1 MKKLTEKIYIFFRM
15 LDLILDAIKSVLF
28 QIAIGFIIIISIIKF
43 VDTTWLRWL
52 LLVMS
57 GGALFYSV
65 YDDLVLYLRKE
76 FIKTLSKEKKIVTP
90 TLKEGI
96 WNWAKAIFW
105 VCLCVGVWFYYF
117 DHKENK
123 HKLISEEKY
132 IDKIEDYPC
141 LKGNKLGELIPNPD
155 YVGPEVKCE

>member
-1 MKKLTEKIYIFFRM
+1 MKKITEKIYIFFRM
-15 LDLILDAIKSVLF
+15 LDLILNAIKSVLF

-43 VDTTWLRWL
+43 VDTIWLKWL
-52 LLVMS
+52 LLVMI

-96 WNWAKAIFW
+96 LNWAKATFW
-105 VCLCVGVWFYYF
+105 LCLCVGVWFYYF

-155 YVGPEVKCE
+155 YVGPETKCE

>member
-52 LLVMS
+52 LLVMF

-65 YDDLVLYLRKE
+65 YDDLVLYFRKE
-76 FIKTLSKEKKIVTP
+76 LIKTLSKEKKNSRTNI
-90 TLKEGI
+90 KRRNME
-96 WNWAKAIFW
+96 
-105 VCLCVGVWFYYF
+105 
-117 DHKENK
+117 
-123 HKLISEEKY
+123 
-132 IDKIEDYPC
+132 
-141 LKGNKLGELIPNPD
+141 LG
-155 YVGPEVKCE
+155 

>member
-52 LLVMS
+52 LLVMF

-65 YDDLVLYLRKE
+65 YDDLVLYL
-76 FIKTLSKEKKIVTP
+76 EK
-90 TLKEGI
+90 
-96 WNWAKAIFW
+96 N
-105 VCLCVGVWFYYF
+105 
-117 DHKENK
+117 
-123 HKLISEEKY
+123 
-132 IDKIEDYPC
+132 
-141 LKGNKLGELIPNPD
+141 
-155 YVGPEVKCE
+155 

>member
-1 MKKLTEKIYIFFRM
+1 MKKLTEKIYIFLRM

-28 QIAIGFIIIISIIKF
+28 QIAVGFIIIISIIKF

-76 FIKTLSKEKKIVTP
+76 FIKTLSKLLTEIHNCIRARCPNIFRCQFIPSYDLYKSINNLNLFYSFVYYPKNLWKILVT
-90 TLKEGI
+90 TNI
-96 WNWAKAIFW
+96 
-105 VCLCVGVWFYYF
+105 
-117 DHKENK
+117 
-123 HKLISEEKY
+123 
-132 IDKIEDYPC
+132 
-141 LKGNKLGELIPNPD
+141 
-155 YVGPEVKCE
+155 